1 MYTGMLFTSLD
12 MSGIQISLLRIP
24 PNNTNWIQCL
34 DAPTDAAAW
43 PGKPLSVPPE
53 MKNRVLYDKE
63 KIVEVII

>member
-24 PNNTNWIQCL
+24 PNNTSWIQYL
-34 DAPTDAAAW
+34 DTPTDAAAW

-53 MKNRVLYDKE
+53 TKNHIVHDKE
-63 KIVEVII
+63 IVVEVII